1 MITLSTE
8 QAAAF
13 CGGRLLGKN
22 VSITYITTDSRA
34 VKEDCLFV
42 AIKGEK
48 FDGHDFIEKAWE
60 NGASAVLSS
69 KEINVPEGRS
79 AIIVD
84 DTRKAFLS
92 LAKGYRNLF
101 DIPVCAVTG
110 SVGKTTTKDI
120 IAAVLSEEYNVLKTN
135 GNFNND
141 IGVPIT
147 LFSLEKEHTAA
158 VIEMG
163 MNHKGEIDVLAEAV
177 TPNIGVITNVG
188 VSHIENLGSREGI
201 LSAKCEMF
209 PHIRKGGYAVL
220 NGDDDMLSKVR
231 GKEKEFGLSDDV
243 KIIWYGTDKNCEIYA
258 ENIEILGIDGVK
270 CTICTPKGDIDV
282 IISVPGKHMVYNAM
296 AAAAVGIIRNMS
308 LENIKRG
315 IENFVPTGKRM
326 ERVTLSNGAVIID
339 DSYNANPV
347 SVKAAIDVLA
357 CCEGKKYAVLG
368 DMFELGDFAE
378 NMHREV
384 GAYAAQKGID
394 GIVAIGDVSVNIYEG
409 AVDGGLKNASR
420 FLTVDEFLQSG
431 FIPEGTVLIKAS
443 HSMGFSRIADHFK
456 SL

>member
-1 MITLSTE
+1 MISISAG
-8 QAAAF
+8 QAAEF
-13 CGGRLLGKN
+13 SCGRLLGKDTL
-22 VSITYITTDSRA
+22 ITYITTDSRA
-34 VKEDCLFV
+34 IKEGSLFV

-48 FDGHDFIEKAWE
+48 FDGHSFIEKAWE
-60 NGASAVLSS
+60 SGAVCVLSS
-69 KEINVPEGRS
+69 EEISVPEGKS
-79 AIIVD
+79 VIIVD
-84 DTRKAFLS
+84 DTRKALLK
-92 LAKGYRNLF
+92 LAGGYRNLF

-120 IAAVLSEEYNVLKTN
+120 IAAVLSEEYNVLKTS
-135 GNFNND
+135 GNYNND

-158 VIEMG
+158 VVEMG
-163 MNHKGEIDVLAEAV
+163 MNHKGEIDILAEAV
-177 TPNIGVITNVG
+177 TPHIGVITNVG

-220 NGDDDMLSKVR
+220 NSDDDMLSKIR
-231 GKEKEFGLSDDV
+231 GKESEFGLCDDV
-243 KIIWYGTDKNCEIYA
+243 KTLWYGTDADSDIYA

-270 CTICTPKGDIDV
+270 CRICTPKGSFDAV
-282 IISVPGKHMVYNAM
+282 ISVPGKHMVYNAM

-326 ERVTLSNGAVIID
+326 ERTTLSNGAVLID

-357 CCEGKKYAVLG
+357 SGSGKKYAVLG
-368 DMFELGDFAE
+368 DMFELGEFAKD
-378 NMHREV
+378 MHTEIGR
-384 GAYAAQKGID
+384 YAAEKGID
-394 GIVAIGDVSVNIYEG
+394 GIVAIGENSVNIYNG
-409 AVDGGLKNASR
+409 AVEKGIKNADK
-420 FLTVDEFLQSG
+420 FLTVEEFINSG
-431 FIPEGTVLIKAS
+431 FIPDGTVLIKAS
-443 HSMGFSRIADHFK
+443 HSMGFGRIADYLK
-456 SL
+456 TL

>member
-13 CGGRLLGKN
+13 AHGRLLGKN
-22 VSITYITTDSRA
+22 VSVTYITTDSRA
-34 VKEDCLFV
+34 VKDGCLFV
-42 AIKGEK
+42 AIKGDK
-48 FDGHDFIEKAWE
+48 FDGHDFIDKAWE
-60 NGASAVLSS
+60 NGASCVLSS
-69 KEINVPEGRS
+69 KEIHVPEGKS
-79 AIIVD
+79 AIIVN
-84 DTRKAFLS
+84 DTRKAFLDM
-92 LAKGYRNLF
+92 AKGYRELF

-110 SVGKTTTKDI
+110 SVGKTTTKDM
-120 IAAVLSEEYNVLKTN
+120 IAGVLSEEYNVLKTS

-158 VIEMG
+158 VVEMG
-163 MNHKGEIDVLAEAV
+163 MNHKGEIDTLAKAV

-201 LSAKCEMF
+201 LSAKCEML

-220 NGDDDMLSKVR
+220 NGDDDMLIKVR
-231 GKEKEFGLSDDV
+231 GREKEYGLPDGV
-243 KIIWYGTDKNCEIYA
+243 NVIWYGTDEKCDIYA
-258 ENIEILGIDGVK
+258 KNIEILGIDGVK
-270 CTICTPKGDIDV
+270 CTIYTPKGSFDAV
-282 IISVPGKHMVYNAM
+282 ISVPGKHMVYNAM

-315 IENFVPTGKRM
+315 IENFIPTGKRM
-326 ERVTLSNGAVIID
+326 ERFTLSNGAVVID

-357 CCEGKKYAVLG
+357 CCEGKKCAVLG
-368 DMFELGDFAE
+368 DMFELGDFAKD
-378 NMHREV
+378 MHREI
-384 GAYAAQKGID
+384 GLYAAEKGID
-394 GIVAIGDVSVNIYEG
+394 ELAAIGENSVNIYEG
-409 AVDGGLKNASR
+409 ALEGGLKNAAK
-420 FLTVDEFLQSG
+420 FLTVEEFLDSG
-431 FIPEGTVLIKAS
+431 FVPEGTVLIKAS
-443 HSMGFSRIADHFK
+443 HSMGFSRIAERFK